1 VEFQIAPRKWQLM
14 FVVTF
19 YSFRGG
25 VGRTMALVNIGTWLA
40 RHGRRVLL
48 VDFDLESPG
57 ISHYALPNA
66 KPERKGVVDY
76 LLEASER
83 DVPRTIE
90 DFYFESFKEKG
101 GGALYVMPAGRA
113 STHQERLETLNFGN
127 LYRDEEGYLIVE
139 NLKALWM
146 NEISPDYVL
155 IDSRTGY
162 SEAAGICTRQLAD
175 AVVIT
180 FIPSPQNLSGLQEVV
195 GQIRAQN
202 AEGWRKEI
210 QLLFLAS
217 SIPVIDDE
225 GGEIADSIERA
236 KQQLGFE
243 ELLGK
248 VYYTPSAAH
257 LSQKVFTLEREN
269 SSLSKNYAEVAR
281 ALTLE
286 NPDDPDGAARFL
298 ERLLSRDHA
307 FVRTIRPSRLEDELV
322 ALAMKHRGDARVL
335 FALARVRLQQGRLN
349 DALSVLDD
357 VLETDPNATEARI
370 LRANIRLQLDMKA
383 LAEEDLRNVL
393 SRADLDALQ
402 LSRAMLT
409 LQRVSPGALKEL
421 DHFASYEALPEEE
434 KASLRRWTTSI

>member
-1 VEFQIAPRKWQLM
+1 M

-57 ISHYALPNA
+57 ISHYALPGA

-76 LLEASER
+76 LLEASEGP
-83 DVPRTIE
+83 VPRTLQ

-101 GGALYVMPAGRA
+101 GGVLYVMPAGRA
-113 STHQERLETLNFGN
+113 STHQERLGKLNFGK
-127 LYRDEEGYLIVE
+127 LYSDDEGYLIIE

-146 NEISPDYVL
+146 SEISPDYVL

-175 AVVIT
+175 AVVMT
-180 FIPSPQNLSGLQEVV
+180 FIPSPQNLSGLEEVV

-202 AEGWRKEI
+202 TEGWRKEI

-225 GGEIADSIERA
+225 DGEIADSIERA
-236 KQQLGFE
+236 KLQLGFD

-286 NPDDPDGAARFL
+286 SPDDPDGATRFL
-298 ERLLSRDHA
+298 ERLLSRDHP
-307 FVRTIRPSRLEDELV
+307 FVRAIRPSRLEDD
-322 ALAMKHRGDARVL
+322 LAGIATKHHGDARVL

-349 DALSVLDD
+349 DALSVLND
-357 VLETDPNATEARI
+357 VLETDPNAAEPRI
-370 LRANIRLQLDMKA
+370 LRANIRLQLEMKT
-383 LAEEDLRNVL
+383 LAEEDLRRVL
-393 SRADLDALQ
+393 SRTDLDVLQ
-402 LSRAMLT
+402 LSRAILT

-421 DHFASYEALPEEE
+421 NDFASYETLPEDE
-434 KASLRRWTTSI
+434 KALLRHWTEST

>member
-1 VEFQIAPRKWQLM
+1 M

-40 RHGRRVLL
+40 RHSRRVLL

-66 KPERKGVVDY
+66 NPDRKGVVDY
-76 LLEASER
+76 LFDAAEGN
-83 DVPRTIE
+83 VPRTIE
-90 DFYFESFKEKG
+90 EFYFESFKEKG

-113 STHQERLETLNFGN
+113 STHQERLERLNFGN
-127 LYRDEEGYLIVE
+127 LYQEADGYLIVE
-139 NLKALWM
+139 NLKALWA

-180 FIPSPQNLSGLQEVV
+180 FIPSPQNLNGLQEVV

-202 AEGWRKEI
+202 TEGWRKEI
-210 QLLFLAS
+210 RLLFLAS

-225 GGEIADSIERA
+225 GGEIADAIGHARQ
-236 KQQLGFE
+236 KLGFE
-243 ELLGK
+243 DLLGK

-257 LSQKVFTLEREN
+257 LSQKVFTLDREN

-286 NPDDPDGAARFL
+286 NSDDPDGATRFL

-307 FVRTIRPSRLEDELV
+307 FVRTIRPSQLEDD
-322 ALAMKHRGDARVL
+322 LAGIATKHRGDARVL
-335 FALARVRLQQGRLN
+335 FTLARVRLQQGRLN
-349 DALSVLDD
+349 DALAVLDD
-357 VLETDPNATEARI
+357 VLETDPNATDARI
-370 LRANIRLQLDMKA
+370 LRASIRLQRDMKS
-383 LAEEDLRNVL
+383 LAEEDLRQVL
-393 SRADLDALQ
+393 SRTDLDSLQ
-402 LSRAMLT
+402 LSRAILT
-409 LQRVSPGALKEL
+409 LQMVSPTAISEL
-421 DHFASYEALPEEE
+421 DDFASYKALPQEE
-434 KASLRRWTTSI
+434 KVLLRRWTKLS

>member
-1 VEFQIAPRKWQLM
+1 M

-40 RHGRRVLL
+40 RQGRRVLL

-76 LLEASER
+76 LLEASEHG
-83 DVPRTIE
+83 VPRTLE
-90 DFYFESFKEKG
+90 DFYFESFKEKS
-101 GGALYVMPAGRA
+101 GALYVMPAGRA
-113 STHQERLETLNFGN
+113 STHQERLEKVNFAS
-127 LYRDEEGYLIVE
+127 LYRDGDGYLIVE
-139 NLKALWM
+139 NLKALWA

-180 FIPSPQNLSGLQEVV
+180 FIPSPQNLNGLQEIVH
-195 GQIRAQN
+195 QIRAQN
-202 AEGWRKEI
+202 TEGWRKEI

-225 GGEIADSIERA
+225 GGEIADAIERS
-236 KQQLGFE
+236 KQQLGFH

-248 VYYTPSAAH
+248 IYYTPSAAH
-257 LSQKVFTLEREN
+257 LTQKVFTLEREN
-269 SSLSKNYAEVAR
+269 SSLSKNYADVAR

-286 NPDDPDGAARFL
+286 NPDDPDGATRFL
-298 ERLLSRDHA
+298 EKLLSHDHA
-307 FVRTIRPSRLEDELV
+307 FIRTIPPSRLEDD
-322 ALAMKHRGDARVL
+322 LAAIATKHRGNSRVL
-335 FALARVRLQQGRLN
+335 FTLARVRLQQGRLS

-370 LRANIRLQLDMKA
+370 LRASVRLQRDMKS
-383 LAEEDLRNVL
+383 LAEEDLRLVL
-393 SRADLDALQ
+393 SRTDLDGIQ
-402 LSRAMLT
+402 LSRALLT
-409 LQRVSPGALKEL
+409 LQRISPAAVREL
-421 DHFASYEALPEEE
+421 DHFAAYEVLPSEERD
-434 KASLRRWTTSI
+434 SLRRWIETS